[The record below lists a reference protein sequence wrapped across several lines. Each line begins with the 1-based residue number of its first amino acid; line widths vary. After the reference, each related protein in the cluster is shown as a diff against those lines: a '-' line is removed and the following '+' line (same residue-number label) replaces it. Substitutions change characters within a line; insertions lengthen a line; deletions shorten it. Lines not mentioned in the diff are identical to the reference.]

1 MAGRAETRWDR
12 KALRFAI
19 GYPLLLAI
27 GFAVA
32 SLTFRGRVPEPVA
45 WLWDA
50 AGGTAFVPFG
60 GYVAGGAALVAVVG
74 ALLCIQAA
82 LLAHPPIS
90 RRIFMAGGVG
100 MSMFLTTVL
109 ASGLIGQDGVPDARA
124 SHPDPIVLAMGSG
137 ATVAFAVVMLLSF
150 KPEEQ
155 WSPKDEAA
163 LLDALEPQR
172 AASTFTYWA
181 HARSSVF
188 VMLGIVGI
196 SVSLL
201 LLVVSP
207 WISLGLTVAAVLAA
221 GSLVARVRVSPD
233 AVGVFI
239 AGVLPVL
246 KFVPERVL
254 RAGAETVAARD
265 FGGWG
270 YRRRGHAVSV
280 LVASGEAV
288 EVILDDGRQATFSG
302 RDGDTARRVVDV
314 LRGASGA

>member
-1 MAGRAETRWDR
+1 MAGADLGRWDR

-19 GYPLLLAI
+19 GYPVLLAL
-27 GFAVA
+27 GFGLA
-32 SLTFRGRVPEPVA
+32 SLTFQRRVPDPVA

-50 AGGTAFVPFG
+50 EGGRAFVPFA
-60 GYVAGGAALVAVVG
+60 GYLIGGAVLVAVTG
-74 ALLCIQAA
+74 ALMCLQAA
-82 LLAHPPIS
+82 LLTRPPIA

-109 ASGLIGQDGVPDARA
+109 ASGLIGQDGIADARD

-137 ATVAFAVVMLLSF
+137 ATVAFAVVMLFSF

-155 WSPKDEAA
+155 WGPRDEAA

-188 VMLGIVGI
+188 VMLGIIGV

-201 LLVVSP
+201 MLVLSP
-207 WISLGLTVAAVLAA
+207 WISLVLTVAALLAA
-221 GSLVARVRVSPD
+221 GSLVARVRVSPE
-233 AVGVFI
+233 AVGVYL

-246 KFVPERVL
+246 RLAPEHVL
-254 RAGAETVAARD
+254 RAGSATVRAKD

-270 YRRRGHAVSV
+270 YRRRGQSLSV

-288 EVILDDGRQATFSG
+288 EVVLDDGRQATFSG
-302 RDGDTARRVVDV
+302 RDGDTARRVADV
-314 LRGASGA
+314 LRAAAGA

>member
-1 MAGRAETRWDR
+1 MAGSAEARWDR

-19 GYPLLLAI
+19 GYPVLLAL
-27 GFAVA
+27 GFGLA
-32 SLTFRGRVPEPVA
+32 SLSFHGRVPDPVA
-45 WLWDA
+45 WQWDA
-50 AGGTAFVPFG
+50 GGGRAFIPFTA
-60 GYVAGGAALVAVVG
+60 YLLGGAVLVAVVG
-74 ALLCIQAA
+74 ALLCLQAA
-82 LLAHPPIS
+82 LLTRPPIS

-109 ASGLIGQDGVPDARA
+109 AAGLIGQDGVPARD

-137 ATVAFAVVMLLSF
+137 ATVAFTVVMLLSF

-163 LLDALEPQR
+163 LLDELEPER

-188 VMLGIVGI
+188 VMLSIIGV

-201 LLVVSP
+201 LLVLSW
-207 WISLGLTVAAVLAA
+207 WISLVLTAAALLTAA
-221 GSLVARVRVSPD
+221 SLVARVRVSPES
-233 AVGVFI
+233 VGVFL
-239 AGVLPVL
+239 AGVVPVL
-246 KFVPERVL
+246 RFDPERVL
-254 RAGAETVAARD
+254 RAGFETVRARD

-270 YRRRGHAVSV
+270 YRRRGQTLSV

-288 EVILDDGRQATFSG
+288 TVVLDDGRRATFSG

-314 LRGASGA
+314 LRTASGA